1 MSTLGL
7 PCRPSVHMVSASTLP
22 TANCAAIQRVKYST
36 TSSAARSSQA
46 LGAHSAYR
54 TMYEWKSKGVCWR
67 TCRFVQVNGK
77 WNAFSTCLLY
87 LQRVC

>member
-1 MSTLGL
+1 MGL
-7 PCRPSVHMVSASTLP
+7 PCRPSVHMISASTLP
-22 TANCAAIQRVKYST
+22 TANCAVKRVKYSA
-36 TSSAARSSQA
+36 TSSAAGSLEA
-46 LGAHSAYR
+46 MGAHCAYP